1 MNRLLL
7 SVRVPD
13 EQPKAKPMTPVL
25 NNTCSILQHGIA
37 CILFIKLDCR

>member
-25 NNTCSILQHGIA
+25 NNSILHHGIA